1 MDQSSRINFTA
12 TIIKNEKN
20 RKRKGKEIRKGKR
33 TKKEGVE
40 EILTWTM
47 AGKANSGNEIELD
60 KWV

>member
-40 EILTWTM
+40 EILT
-47 AGKANSGNEIELD
+47 
-60 KWV
+60 